1 MRAAAPLL
9 LLLAAAPVQ
18 PAGESAATEM
28 AFHVGEAVGMA
39 HRRVKRA
46 SELYA
51 KPGEVVDV
59 LALPDAVELSQ
70 SADPRMRYY
79 EAVSASAVSE
89 LLCEA
94 TPYLTIGFAADPREP
109 GGEPVDP
116 ESEAWLGVGTELH
129 PVARMH
135 YPADRAPPATSGRR
149 LDTAATVLSPW
160 REYLWVDPTFRRG
173 SVFGNLSRAFSSAAD
188 GGGGDGPPRTR
199 IEYHMLED
207 RLSVGTDWRDG
218 QNWEGFYLFFNNCAR
233 ELLITSLSDTDWFLP
248 IPTLDWAKGIRT
260 RHMHWIHGTTKIAP
274 EHQYGATPLHRAAMA
289 REPHLL
295 WQTLA
300 NVPELDQKD
309 LTSGG
314 TALHSAGKADD
325 PVAYEALLQAGFDP
339 TIQNRDGKRPAELA
353 RSLMVRAKLQGLE
366 TRYGSAGEAPPVP
379 PRATREQK
387 TTKPKSAK
395 AKKKAKRRSQ
405 KTGAN

>member
-1 MRAAAPLL
+1 MRATAPLL
-9 LLLAAAPVQ
+9 LLLAAAPAQ
-18 PAGESAATEM
+18 PTERESAATEL

-70 SADPRMRYY
+70 SANPRMRYY

-89 LLCEA
+89 LLGEA

-218 QNWEGFYLFFNNCAR
+218 QNWEGFYLFFNSCAR

-274 EHQYGATPLHRAAMA
+274 EHQYGATPLHRAAMS

-295 WQTLA
+295 RQTLA
-300 NVPELDQKD
+300 NVPELDQPD

-339 TIQNRDGKRPAELA
+339 TVQNRDGKRPAELA

-366 TRYGSAGEAPPVP
+366 TRYGEAPPVP

-387 TTKPKSAK
+387 TTKKSAK

-405 KTGAN
+405 KTGAD